1 LNRNRFINY
10 EYNNWIASQ
19 QAQNEM
25 DQFRITRG
33 RHKKSF
39 SDPFTKN
46 FENLEDNQMK
56 IYNMFM
62 NMKPPEDFLNK
73 INVRKD
79 TAESNFSINANLD
92 FVDETWQEPSL
103 SNQEFAIKNYPI
115 NSHFMNPKFRNE
127 MRASSPQP
135 QRNRSILQNGN
146 YFRENLT
153 LDELEKLEKKPPGYF
168 PAPNIANIDPPGLTP
183 TSFMQKNYQTFSDS
197 LPKPTN
203 SIDNISPNIKARG
216 NPMAYPQD
224 VSSIAA
230 FNTAYQTP
238 PMQQQQQVYQPNP
251 YMNERN
257 MHMHMGA
264 SPFNRGQPQMMQY
277 NQPQNFMQNP
287 KANNNHKLIPLDDG
301 GRRYTG
307 HLKFFDETKNYG
319 FIVMDDDG
327 SDIFVHFDD
336 LMKAN
341 LTKDLLR
348 TAKNGNV
355 IHLSF
360 SCMQYVGK
368 YNKSRKAVEIQ
379 ILM

>member
-1 LNRNRFINY
+1 
-10 EYNNWIASQ
+10 
-19 QAQNEM
+19 M

-39 SDPFTKN
+39 SDPFAKN
-46 FENLEDNQMK
+46 LDTLEGNQME
-56 IYNMFM
+56 IYSMFM

-92 FVDETWQEPSL
+92 FVDETWQDPSPGL

-115 NSHFMNPKFRNE
+115 NSHYPKFNRNDH
-127 MRASSPQP
+127 RASSPQP
-135 QRNRSILQNGN
+135 QRNQSIFQNGN

-153 LDELEKLEKKPPGYF
+153 LDELEKLEKNQFKDSRSKPAVYF
-168 PAPNIANIDPPGLTP
+168 QNDEEPPGLTP
-183 TSFMQKNYQTFSDS
+183 TSYLQKPYQSFSDAV
-197 LPKPTN
+197 PKPE
-203 SIDNISPNIKARG
+203 NISPTLKSRSNQ
-216 NPMAYPQD
+216 MAYPPHPQEMGSYSN
-224 VSSIAA
+224 VYPTQ
-230 FNTAYQTP
+230 NMPQAY
-238 PMQQQQQVYQPNP
+238 PNP

-257 MHMHMGA
+257 MQPMMMGA

-277 NQPQNFMQNP
+277 AQPQNPAANFIKP
-287 KANNNHKLIPLDDG
+287 KQFQPDDG
-301 GRRYTG
+301 TRRYSG

-341 LTKDLLR
+341 LSKDMLR

-368 YNKSRKAVEIQ
+368 YNKSRKAVDIQ